1 MPRRMNRRPRK
12 PRARKGR
19 WNGPRRQVQNK
30 QPVHYFKRS
39 YYVVNGLTAFGA
51 NSYTPINVAL
61 TSLPSYTEFTNLYDQ
76 YKITGLKVKFVPRG
90 NSSDITT
97 QNNISSLFT
106 VIDTDDGN
114 PFTNVDQALQ
124 YQSLKMTR
132 STQTQIRYFKPK
144 FNIGAINQ
152 VAGGVIGKVN
162 TNGWL
167 DCTSDS
173 VIHYGIKTALTAGAS
188 QSVIYDLMVTVY
200 LAFKNVR

>member
-1 MPRRMNRRPRK
+1 MRRVRRRSAPKRK
-12 PRARKGR
+12 RQFA
-19 WNGPRRQVQNK
+19 PRRQVQNR

-39 YYVVNGLTAFGA
+39 YYVTNGLTAFGA
-51 NSYTPINVAL
+51 NSYTPVNIAL
-61 TSLPSYTEFTNLYDQ
+61 TSLPNYTEFTALYDQ

-106 VIDTDDGN
+106 VIDLDDGN
-114 PFTNVDQALQ
+114 PLTTVDQAMQ
-124 YQSLKMTR
+124 YQSMKMCR
-132 STQTQIRYFKPK
+132 STQTQVRYLKPR
-144 FNIGAINQ
+144 FNVGAINQ
-152 VAGGVIGKVN
+152 VAGGLIGKKN

-173 VIHYGIKTALTAGAS
+173 VVHYGIKTALTAGAT